1 MILLWLA
8 IVLAPIIFTS
18 LYLRKWEEGKKRRK
32 RLLYVSIA
40 ANLFLTLSIR
50 GMVMNQNEELAE
62 AYNHSEQLET
72 VMTNYLVCV
81 GQVETFD
88 DIIDCNTRLRAGY
101 DYYITY

>member
-8 IVLAPIIFTS
+8 IVLAPIILTV
-18 LYLRKWEEGKKRRK
+18 LYVRKGEEGKKRRK
-32 RLLYVSIA
+32 RLLYLSIA
-40 ANLFLTLSIR
+40 SNIFIILSIR
-50 GMVMNQNEELAE
+50 WMVMNQDEELAE
-62 AYNHSEQLET
+62 AYNQSEQLET
-72 VMTNYLVCV
+72 VMTNYFVCV